1 MARTPKFVPP
11 APAPK
16 EVEKP
21 KIRIVRDAPFAQR
34 ITKAADHHPHVPPIA
49 QGRLSW
55 FRDRFKADYG
65 IEISLETVRK
75 WFYGE
80 AKPRPDKMTML
91 AKMLEVD
98 EGWLSLGL
106 EPDLQPR
113 EQKAR
118 NAVADGAVN
127 LLAGV
132 IQMNGGNPAFPVE
145 GDRRAER
152 NHIDLYAIIRGAQYA
167 FHVSL
172 AAKADVGY
180 RFTVPSEWE
189 DAFQMGVI
197 MVDPTTFWFIE
208 IGEFDVA
215 KGTKRGGFVEVT
227 ISHREA
233 EKRRITN
240 FSQRI

>member
-1 MARTPKFVPP
+1 MVRTPKFAP

-16 EVEKP
+16 VIETP

-55 FRDRFKADYG
+55 FRDRFKEDHG
-65 IEISLETVRK
+65 VTLSLETVRK

-91 AKMLEVD
+91 AQMLEVD
-98 EGWLSLGL
+98 EGWLSLGR
-106 EPDLQPR
+106 EPELQPR

-118 NAVADGAVN
+118 NAMADGAVN

-152 NHIDLYAIIRGAQYA
+152 QHIDLYAIIRGAQYA

-172 AAKADVGY
+172 ASKADGAY
-180 RFTVPSEWE
+180 RFTIPFEWE

-208 IGEFDVA
+208 IGESDVA
-215 KGTKRGGFVEVT
+215 KGSKRGGFIEIG
-227 ISHREA
+227 ISFRDA

>member
-1 MARTPKFVPP
+1 MVRTPKFAPVPIK
-11 APAPK
+11 A
-16 EVEKP
+16 VEPPP

-34 ITKAADHHPHVPPIA
+34 LAKAADHHPHVPPIA

-55 FRDRFKADYG
+55 FRDHFKADHG
-65 IEISLETVRK
+65 VDISLETVRK

-91 AKMLEVD
+91 AQMLEVD
-98 EGWLSLGL
+98 EGWLSLGR
-106 EPDLQPR
+106 EPELQPR

-127 LLAGV
+127 LLAGI

-152 NHIDLYAIIRGAQYA
+152 HHIDLYAIIRGAQYA

-180 RFTVPSEWE
+180 RFTIPPEWE

-197 MVDPTTFWFIE
+197 IIDPTTFWFVE
-208 IGEFDVA
+208 IGDQDVER
-215 KGTKRGGFVEVT
+215 GTKRGGFVEVT
-227 ISHREA
+227 LSHREA
-233 EKRRITN
+233 EKRRITS
-240 FSQRI
+240 FAQRI